1 MINKINTFS
10 YFLILTLP
18 FTLITGPAIPDISIT
33 LVSILFISLFFFDK
47 KILDLKNKNFIKY
60 SVFFWIFLLIISFF
74 AENKY
79 LSYRDGI
86 IFLRIL
92 LIPIFLKYWILLNY
106 KRIYYLSFIILIAV
120 LFVCLDTIYQFTN
133 YDPINGFGKDI
144 FGFTPDWYGR
154 LTGPF
159 KDELIPGAFVS
170 KFSLIGLIFL
180 FSFKKNKYQ
189 KLSITS
195 YLALVGIVC

>member
-1 MINKINTFS
+1 M
-10 YFLILTLP
+10 
-18 FTLITGPAIPDISIT
+18 
-33 LVSILFISLFFFDK
+33 
-47 KILDLKNKNFIKY
+47 
-60 SVFFWIFLLIISFF
+60 
-74 AENKY
+74 
-79 LSYRDGI
+79 
-86 IFLRIL
+86 
-92 LIPIFLKYWILLNY
+92 
-106 KRIYYLSFIILIAV
+106 

-189 KLSITS
+189 KISITF
-195 YLALVGIVC
+195 YLALVGIVCYISGERMSLATFFLAIFILIFF